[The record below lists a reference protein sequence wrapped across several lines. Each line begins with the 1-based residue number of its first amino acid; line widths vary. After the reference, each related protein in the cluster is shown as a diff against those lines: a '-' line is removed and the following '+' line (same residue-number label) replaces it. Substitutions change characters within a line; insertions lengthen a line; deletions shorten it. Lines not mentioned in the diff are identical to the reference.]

1 MIIIENLGS
10 AERRYSDRGVK
21 IRQVETDTLWN
32 DAINVPPCPYT
43 YEETDIPCD
52 PEELTAEEALEI
64 LLGGEA
70 T

>member
-10 AERRYSDRGVK
+10 VERRYSDQGVK
-21 IRQVETDTLWN
+21 LRQVETDTLWN

-70 T
+70 Q

>member
-1 MIIIENLGS
+1 MIIIENLGN
-10 AERRYSDRGVK
+10 AERRYSDQGVK
-21 IRQVETDTLWN
+21 LRQVETDTLWN
-32 DAINVPPCPYT
+32 DAINVPPCLYT

>member
-10 AERRYSDRGVK
+10 VERRYSDQGVK
-21 IRQVETDTLWN
+21 LRQVETNTLWN

-70 T
+70 Q